1 MSTLSG
7 MRIKSLELKRLR
19 DLEARALKDS
29 RYEVPS
35 PPGPERRP
43 TKKAVSS

>member
-1 MSTLSG
+1 MSTLTG

-29 RYEVPS
+29 RHEVPS
-35 PPGPERRP
+35 PTGPDRRP
-43 TKKAVSS
+43 TKKAVSN